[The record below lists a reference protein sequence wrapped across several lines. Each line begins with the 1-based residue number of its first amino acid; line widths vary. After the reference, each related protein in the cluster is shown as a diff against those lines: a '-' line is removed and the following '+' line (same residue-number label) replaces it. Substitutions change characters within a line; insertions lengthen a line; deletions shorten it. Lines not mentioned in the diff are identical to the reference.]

1 MSLSVLLAALL
12 AAIVKVRTPGGML
25 VLEDVPAN
33 AVVEVDGDPVKVG
46 PIAGQPLTIR
56 GRVGKHVVVVKL
68 GDDVLLG
75 ESISLGSGKPLRLA
89 VRPAPRVAPGARKA
103 GAGDQPP
110 RPEAPRPP
118 ISARVEP
125 GTISPTPPTTALSQG
140 DRDTTKPPAPPALET
155 EVRHA
160 FRIATNGLGGTR
172 FIDPVSFGP
181 DILGFNKEP
190 ASTSPW
196 IAAEF
201 ARFSTRRALGYP
213 RLPASRYVFEVEL
226 TVNQPPEDI
235 SLQLGDPLNACHVS
249 FHWHPERRV
258 IECSLNEWRHYVA
271 IVGKSRDF
279 ALGERI
285 NLKLAVGDGRQT
297 LFHEEAPISSAGCW
311 PTDCSLRIW
320 SKTPDSAVIH
330 RCSLRPL
337 TRQDVAACG
346 WPIPPS
352 RLSLDSREA
361 SARLGLIFAG
371 YATRPR
377 VGRRFAVKTTRTPMA
392 WIPPGS
398 FEMGSRDP
406 NDHRRHRVRLR
417 KGYWMAQIEVT
428 QGEFGKVTGANPSR
442 VTGSPYLPVDW
453 VAWDEAAA
461 YCRKLN
467 ESERQTDR
475 PAGYE
480 YRLPTEAEWEYACRA
495 GSERDFSVP
504 EEWIWSRDR
513 GDNRPHEAAESQP
526 NAWGLYDMH
535 GNAMEWCFDAWSE
548 YPEGTED
555 VTVDPFKIGR
565 PDTETTFVV
574 RGGAWWLGPGECTSH
589 WRSRDHNNPGGFRGF
604 RIVLGPEIRDAKV
617 KN

>member
-1 MSLSVLLAALL
+1 M
-12 AAIVKVRTPGGML
+12 
-25 VLEDVPAN
+25 
-33 AVVEVDGDPVKVG
+33 
-46 PIAGQPLTIR
+46 
-56 GRVGKHVVVVKL
+56 
-68 GDDVLLG
+68 
-75 ESISLGSGKPLRLA
+75 
-89 VRPAPRVAPGARKA
+89 
-103 GAGDQPP
+103 
-110 RPEAPRPP
+110 
-118 ISARVEP
+118 
-125 GTISPTPPTTALSQG
+125 
-140 DRDTTKPPAPPALET
+140 
-155 EVRHA
+155 
-160 FRIATNGLGGTR
+160 
-172 FIDPVSFGP
+172 
-181 DILGFNKEP
+181 
-190 ASTSPW
+190 
-196 IAAEF
+196 
-201 ARFSTRRALGYP
+201 
-213 RLPASRYVFEVEL
+213 
-226 TVNQPPEDI
+226 NQPPEDI
-235 SLQLGDPLNACHVS
+235 SLQLGDPLNACHIS
-249 FHWHPERRV
+249 FQWHPERRV
-258 IECSLNEWRHYVA
+258 IECSLNDWRHYVA

-297 LFHEEAPISSAGCW
+297 LFHEEAPISSANCW

-352 RLSLDSREA
+352 RLSLDSRDA
-361 SARLGLIFAG
+361 AARLGSIFAG

-377 VGRRFAVKTTRTPMA
+377 TGRRFAVKTTRTPMA
-392 WIPPGS
+392 WVPPGG

-406 NDHRRHRVRLR
+406 NDHRRHRVRLT

-428 QGEFGKVTGANPSR
+428 QGEYGKVTGANPSR

-467 ESERQTDR
+467 ELERQTDR

-504 EEWIWSRDR
+504 EEWVWSRDR
-513 GDNRPHEAAESQP
+513 GDDRPHEVAESQP

-535 GNAMEWCFDAWSE
+535 GNAMEWCLDAWSE

-565 PDTETTFVV
+565 PDTATTFVV

-589 WRSRDHNNPGGFRGF
+589 WRSRNHNNPNGFRGF